1 MSTRQERMA
10 ENSAREFESKLWIA
24 EKELEELL
32 KDPDSDQSD
41 IDEKNAEINDIN
53 HHLSI
58 VYNSPSY

>member
-58 VYNSPSY
+58 IYNSPSY